1 MYISTNEK
9 TYNKLQSYFQDKFK
23 KINYFTITFKDNTS
37 ISILLKEKN
46 ISNDK
51 LEININNDINDDLVL
66 FLNNNEG
73 VYISPFEEFIE
84 SIN

>member
-37 ISILLKEKN
+37 ISDLLKKKN

-66 FLNNNEG
+66 FFNNDEG
-73 VYISPFEEFIE
+73 VYISPFKEFIE